1 MKNMPEQTS
10 FSSFTGYKQMVM
22 ELTANLRKLREYS
35 QTLDLKGNVDSID
48 SVIKRL
54 EEDSFSVAIIGEFN
68 RGKSTLINAL
78 LGKPILPMDVLP
90 TTATLNKITYSIT
103 PFVKITY
110 KDGRTEEVEVEKLSE
125 YVTKLTKDGEKKA
138 REIKEATVY
147 YPINYCKN
155 GVTIIDTPGL
165 NDDAAMSEVTM
176 SVLPQ
181 IDAALMVIMAQS
193 PFSESERDFLES
205 KVITSDLGRILF
217 VVTGIDLLDEEDVER
232 VLNNITARIEEH
244 VMAKA
249 AKTMGADSKEFQAY
263 KQKIGKVRVY
273 GLSAKMA
280 LKAKASGNQEKLEQS
295 CFPAFENALERFLT
309 EDRGA
314 VMLSVP
320 VNKIRTASVEIF
332 KTVGL
337 RESALKMRKEEFDE
351 KYSQAMDEI
360 ETIREQR
367 RVEFNRI
374 NTSAQYT
381 YDELRPKIKN
391 FWPELEAAAMN
402 VIDSFPL
409 QPADIDDNN
418 AEATQAAINNAIKK
432 EVTASAQ
439 SLTEQ
444 IQSSIAMAL
453 ENEAERL
460 SGFEN
465 NFYEATEKIQNL
477 FSVSVNS
484 GASKSDTIF
493 GAAIGGLIGYG
504 VGGAYLG
511 FKEAGWKGAL
521 LGGATGL
528 AGTLGM
534 GLGINLLIG
543 ALALPVTWP
552 VAIIAA
558 AAAGI
563 AGTFTGK
570 FAIGKIFG
578 GQRIEKFKASYKE
591 TVSRQF
597 AEMQAQDDFAEKV
610 RTQVEGAFEALK
622 TKIKTETENI
632 LSDTQNTLTQ
642 LKVSLAE
649 NQLSAEKEQ
658 AELKQMIDN
667 VNEIAA
673 QAEDVNKQLISVLNR

>member
-1 MKNMPEQTS
+1 MSEQAS
-10 FSSFTGYKQMVM
+10 FSNFTGYKQMVM
-22 ELTANLRKLREYS
+22 ELTGNLRKLKEYS

-48 SVIKRL
+48 GVMKRL

-78 LGKPILPMDVLP
+78 LEKPILPMDVLP

-103 PFVKITY
+103 PFVKIEY
-110 KDGRTEEVEVEKLSE
+110 KDGHIEEVDVEKLSE
-125 YVTKLTKDGEKKA
+125 YVTKLTKEGERKA
-138 REIKEATVY
+138 KEIKEATVF

-217 VVTGIDLLDEEDVER
+217 VVTGIDLLDEEDVDR
-232 VLNNITARIEEH
+232 VLNNIAARIEEH

-273 GLSAKMA
+273 GVSAKMA
-280 LKAKASGNQEKLEQS
+280 LKAKMSGDQEKLKQS
-295 CFPAFENALERFLT
+295 CFTVFEDALERFLT

-320 VNKIRTASVEIF
+320 VSKIRTASVEIF
-332 KTVGL
+332 KTIAL
-337 RESALKMRKEEFDE
+337 RENALKMRKEEFDE
-351 KYSQAMDEI
+351 KYTQAMDEI

-381 YDELRPKIKN
+381 FDELRPMIKN
-391 FWPELEAAAMN
+391 FWPELETAAMN
-402 VIDSFPL
+402 VIDRYPL
-409 QPADIDDNN
+409 QSTDIDDKNV
-418 AEATQAAINNAIKK
+418 ESTQIAMNNAIKK
-432 EVTASAQ
+432 EVTGVAQ
-439 SLTEQ
+439 SLTER
-444 IQSSIAMAL
+444 IQSAITMSL

-460 SGFEN
+460 SEFES

-477 FSVSVNS
+477 FSVSVKN
-484 GASKSDTIF
+484 GANKSDTIF

-528 AGTLGM
+528 AGTIGM

-543 ALALPVTWP
+543 AIALPITWP

-558 AAAGI
+558 AVAGI

-570 FAIGKIFG
+570 FAIGKIFVN
-578 GQRIEKFKASYKE
+578 QRIEKFKASYTE
-591 TVSRQF
+591 AVSQHF
-597 AEMQAQDDFAEKV
+597 SEMQAQDNFGEKV
-610 RTQVEGAFEALK
+610 RTQVENAFEALK
-622 TKIKTETENI
+622 NKIKTETENI

-642 LKVSLAE
+642 LKVSLVE
-649 NQLSAEKEQ
+649 NQVTAEKEQ
-658 AELKQMIDN
+658 TELKHMIEN
-667 VNEIAA
+667 VNKIAEY
-673 QAEDVNKQLISVLNR
+673 AENVSKQLISVLNR

>member
-1 MKNMPEQTS
+1 MPEQTS

-22 ELTANLRKLREYS
+22 ELTASLRKLKEYS
-35 QTLDLKGNVDSID
+35 QNLDLKGNVESI
-48 SVIKRL
+48 SGVIKRL

-90 TTATLNKITYSIT
+90 TTATLNKITYSIS
-103 PFVKITY
+103 PLVKIEY

-125 YVTKLTKDGEKKA
+125 YVTKLTRDGEKKA
-138 REIKEATVY
+138 RGIKEATVF

-232 VLNNITARIEEH
+232 VLNNITLRIEEH
-244 VMAKA
+244 VMGKA
-249 AKTMGADSKEFQAY
+249 AKTMGQDSPEFQAY
-263 KQKIGKVRVY
+263 KQKLGKVRVY

-280 LKAKASGNQEKLEQS
+280 LKAKTSGNQEKLEQS
-295 CFPAFENALERFLT
+295 GFPAFESALERFLT

-320 VNKIRTASVEIF
+320 VSRIRTASVEIF
-332 KTVGL
+332 KTVEL
-337 RESALKMRKEEFDE
+337 RQNALKMRQEEFDE

-374 NTSAQYT
+374 NTSSQYT
-381 YDELRPKIKN
+381 YDELRPMIKN
-391 FWPELEAAAMN
+391 FWPELETAALN
-402 VIDSFPL
+402 VIDNYPL
-409 QPADIDDNN
+409 QPTDIDEKNM
-418 AEATQAAINNAIKK
+418 EATQIALNNAVKK
-432 EVTASAQ
+432 EVSNVAQ
-439 SLTEQ
+439 NLTEQ
-444 IQSSIAMAL
+444 IQSSISMAL

-460 SGFEN
+460 SDFEN

-477 FSVSVNS
+477 FSVSVQS

-493 GAAIGGLIGYG
+493 GAAIGGLVGLG

-570 FAIGKIFG
+570 FAIGKIFSN
-578 GQRIEKFKASYKE
+578 QRIEKFKTSYKDAI
-591 TVSRQF
+591 SQHF
-597 AEMQAQDDFAEKV
+597 AEMQAQDDFGEKV
-610 RTQVEGAFEALK
+610 RTQVENAFEALK
-622 TKIKTETENI
+622 TKIKSETENI

-649 NQLSAEKEQ
+649 NQLSAEKEE
-658 AELKQMIDN
+658 AELKQMIEN
-667 VNEIAA
+667 VNAIVA
-673 QAEDVNKQLISVLNR
+673 QAENVNKQLISVLNR

>member
-1 MKNMPEQTS
+1 MPEQTS

-22 ELTANLRKLREYS
+22 ELTASLRKLKEYS
-35 QTLDLKGNVDSID
+35 QNLDLKGNVESI
-48 SVIKRL
+48 SGVIKRL

-90 TTATLNKITYSIT
+90 TTATLNKITYSIS
-103 PFVKITY
+103 PLVKIEY
-110 KDGRTEEVEVEKLSE
+110 KDGRTEDVEVEKLSE
-125 YVTKLTKDGEKKA
+125 YVTKLTRDGEKKA
-138 REIKEATVY
+138 RGIKEATVF

-232 VLNNITARIEEH
+232 VLNNITLRIEEH
-244 VMAKA
+244 VMGKA
-249 AKTMGADSKEFQAY
+249 AKTMGQDSPEFQAY
-263 KQKIGKVRVY
+263 KQKLGKVRVY

-280 LKAKASGNQEKLEQS
+280 LKAKTSGNQEKLEQS
-295 CFPAFENALERFLT
+295 GFPAFESALERFLT

-320 VNKIRTASVEIF
+320 VSRIRTASVEIF
-332 KTVGL
+332 KTVEL
-337 RESALKMRKEEFDE
+337 RQNALKMRQEEFDE

-374 NTSAQYT
+374 NTSSQYT
-381 YDELRPKIKN
+381 YDELRPMIKN
-391 FWPELEAAAMN
+391 FWPELETAALN
-402 VIDSFPL
+402 VIDNYPL
-409 QPADIDDNN
+409 QPTDIDEKNM
-418 AEATQAAINNAIKK
+418 EATQIALNNAVKK
-432 EVTASAQ
+432 EVSNVAQ
-439 SLTEQ
+439 NLTEQ
-444 IQSSIAMAL
+444 IQSSISMAL

-460 SGFEN
+460 SDFEN

-477 FSVSVNS
+477 FSVSVQS

-493 GAAIGGLIGYG
+493 GAAIGGLVGFG

-570 FAIGKIFG
+570 FAIGKIFSN
-578 GQRIEKFKASYKE
+578 QRIEKFKTSYKDAI
-591 TVSRQF
+591 SQHF
-597 AEMQAQDDFAEKV
+597 AEMQAQDDFGEKV
-610 RTQVEGAFEALK
+610 RTQVENAFEALK
-622 TKIKTETENI
+622 TKIKSETENI

-658 AELKQMIDN
+658 AELKQMIEN
-667 VNEIAA
+667 VNAIVA
-673 QAEDVNKQLISVLNR
+673 QAENVNKQLISVLNR

>member
-1 MKNMPEQTS
+1 MPEQTS

-22 ELTANLRKLREYS
+22 ELTASLRKLKEYS
-35 QTLDLKGNVDSID
+35 QNLDLKGNVESI
-48 SVIKRL
+48 SGVIKRL

-90 TTATLNKITYSIT
+90 TTATLNKITYSIS
-103 PFVKITY
+103 PLVKIEY

-125 YVTKLTKDGEKKA
+125 YVTKLTRDGEKKA
-138 REIKEATVY
+138 RGIKEATVF

-232 VLNNITARIEEH
+232 VLNNITLRIEEH
-244 VMAKA
+244 VMGKA
-249 AKTMGADSKEFQAY
+249 AKTMGQDSPEFQAY
-263 KQKIGKVRVY
+263 KQKLGKVRVY

-280 LKAKASGNQEKLEQS
+280 LKAKTSGNQEKLEQS
-295 CFPAFENALERFLT
+295 GFPAFESALERFLT

-320 VNKIRTASVEIF
+320 VSRIRTASVEIF
-332 KTVGL
+332 KTVEL
-337 RESALKMRKEEFDE
+337 RENALKMRQEEFDE

-374 NTSAQYT
+374 NTSSQYT
-381 YDELRPKIKN
+381 YDELRPMIKN
-391 FWPELEAAAMN
+391 FWPELETAALN
-402 VIDSFPL
+402 VIDNYPL
-409 QPADIDDNN
+409 QPTDIDEKNM
-418 AEATQAAINNAIKK
+418 EATQIALNNAVKK
-432 EVTASAQ
+432 EVSNVAQ
-439 SLTEQ
+439 NLTEQ
-444 IQSSIAMAL
+444 IQSSISMAL

-460 SGFEN
+460 SDFEN

-477 FSVSVNS
+477 FSVSVQS

-493 GAAIGGLIGYG
+493 GAAIGGLVGLG

-570 FAIGKIFG
+570 FAIGKIFSN
-578 GQRIEKFKASYKE
+578 QRIEKFKTSYKDAI
-591 TVSRQF
+591 SQHF
-597 AEMQAQDDFAEKV
+597 AEMQAQDDFGEKV
-610 RTQVEGAFEALK
+610 RTQVENAFEALK
-622 TKIKTETENI
+622 TKIKSETENI

-649 NQLSAEKEQ
+649 NQLSAEKEE
-658 AELKQMIDN
+658 AELKQMIEN
-667 VNEIAA
+667 VNAIVA
-673 QAEDVNKQLISVLNR
+673 QAENVNKQLISVLNR

>member
-1 MKNMPEQTS
+1 MPEQTS

-22 ELTANLRKLREYS
+22 ELTGNLRKLKEYS
-35 QTLDLKGNVDSID
+35 QTLDLKGNVDSINN
-48 SVIKRL
+48 VIKRL

-103 PFVKITY
+103 PFVRIEY
-110 KDGRTEEVEVEKLSE
+110 KDGRIEEVEVEKLSE
-125 YVTKLTKDGEKKA
+125 YVTKLTRDGEKKA
-138 REIKEATVY
+138 KGIKEATVF

-217 VVTGIDLLDEEDVER
+217 VVTGIDLLDEEDVDR
-232 VLNNITARIEEH
+232 VLNNITMRIEEH
-244 VMAKA
+244 VVAKA
-249 AKTMGADSKEFQAY
+249 AKTMGPDSKEFQAY

-280 LKAKASGNQEKLEQS
+280 LKSKMSGNQEKLEQS
-295 CFPAFENALERFLT
+295 CFPTFESALERFLT

-320 VNKIRTASVEIF
+320 VSKIRTASVEIF
-332 KTVGL
+332 KTVEL
-337 RESALKMRKEEFDE
+337 RENALKMRKEEFDD

-381 YDELRPKIKN
+381 YDELRPMIKN
-391 FWPELEAAAMN
+391 FWPELETTALN
-402 VIDSFPL
+402 VIDDFPL
-409 QPADIDDNN
+409 QTTDIDDKNM
-418 AEATQAAINNAIKK
+418 EATQIAINNAVKK
-432 EVTASAQ
+432 EVTGAAQ
-439 SLTEQ
+439 NLTER
-444 IQSSIAMAL
+444 IQSSITMAL

-460 SGFEN
+460 SDFEN
-465 NFYEATEKIQNL
+465 DFYKATEKIQNL
-477 FSVSVNS
+477 FSVSVKG
-484 GASKSDTIF
+484 GATKSDTIF

-511 FKEAGWKGAL
+511 FREAGWKGAL

-528 AGTLGM
+528 AGTIGM

-558 AAAGI
+558 MAAGI

-570 FAIGKIFG
+570 FAISKIFSN
-578 GQRIEKFKASYKE
+578 QRIEKFKTSYKE
-591 TVSRQF
+591 VVSQHF
-597 AEMQAQDDFAEKV
+597 SEMQAQDDFGEKV
-610 RTQVEGAFEALK
+610 RTQVENAFEALK

-642 LKVSLAE
+642 LKVFLAE
-649 NQLSAEKEQ
+649 NQLTAEKEQ
-658 AELKQMIDN
+658 AELKQMIEN
-667 VNEIAA
+667 VNEIVAHS
-673 QAEDVNKQLISVLNR
+673 EDVNKQLISVLNR